1 MLDIMQLLNL
11 KTVFQLTKTFYNSGE
26 DQFFISNIFSPKA
39 VVPYKKQT
47 FLTAVERRI

>member
-11 KTVFQLTKTFYNSGE
+11 KTVFQLTKIFYNSGE
-26 DQFFISNIFSPKA
+26 HQFFISNIFSSKA
-39 VVPYKKQT
+39 VVSYKKQT